1 MACHLLP
8 IRFITA
14 TAWQRTPCLYNA
26 VLFMIAFG
34 GATIADADSL
44 CVRFDVVQIAGAADV
59 SSDEFLTANP
69 DEKLIRIRLPI
80 SSLVH
85 LGSEDSLLQYL
96 YLVSGSA
103 ASSFQI
109 EDYAPKTTL
118 ASDVAGPIS
127 IEQNS
132 GNSTNIGIKADA
144 PADLPV
150 NVDASASRN
159 VSSSNLQRLQRLPP
173 KYLIAASG
181 TMHRGLSAY
190 FKLRP
195 SSQTTL
201 EGEKTFEIVA
211 RVPYNWRAGL
221 IHVRCAAYASD
232 KHKAAKK
239 SPNVC
244 ANEQF
249 VVGVYIDGD
258 EVAKQRVWELAQKQH
273 QLQAVAQQH
282 AGTIDDERFPSLGH
296 KLGAVFSV
304 TKPRIPAE
312 WLDQLLMSSD
322 FQDFER
328 HLPRKVRSA
337 ATEYRQARQQVIR
350 FAG

>member
-8 IRFITA
+8 NHFNIITWLRSA
-14 TAWQRTPCLYNA
+14 ALLSVALCVIP
-26 VLFMIAFG
+26 
-34 GATIADADSL
+34 GAQAANP
-44 CVRFDVVQIAGAADV
+44 CVRFDVVQITGAADI
-59 SSDEFLTANP
+59 SSNEFLTANP

-85 LGSEDSLLQYL
+85 LGDEENLLQYL

-103 ASSFQI
+103 TSSFQI

-127 IEQNS
+127 VEQNS
-132 GNSTNIGIKADA
+132 GNSTNIGLKADA
-144 PADLPV
+144 PKDLPV

-159 VSSSNLQRLQRLPP
+159 VSSSNSQRLQRLPP
-173 KYLIAASG
+173 KYLVAASG

-221 IHVRCAAYASD
+221 IHVRCAAYATNGNKSG
-232 KHKAAKK
+232 KK
-239 SPNVC
+239 SPSVC
-244 ANEQF
+244 SNERF

-258 EVAKQRVWELAQKQH
+258 EVAKQRVWDMARKQH
-273 QLQAVAQQH
+273 QLQTVAQQH

-304 TKPRIPAE
+304 TKPRIPDQ
-312 WLDQLLMSSD
+312 WLDQLLMSSE